1 MRLKSLKAKTL
12 TAYSIA
18 IATGALLI
26 VLPAPASALPWSWDM
41 FDQISVKAQESPAL
55 PVPEG
60 SVPRNAE
67 VKLKDRDAA
76 AKLKNPVA
84 PTKESI
90 ERGKYKYAISC
101 ATCHGEGGKGDGL
114 VGQKYVGPTDLTSDY
129 AQGKTDGDIYYT
141 ITSGGMVIMPSYGDA
156 VSPEDR
162 WHIVNYIKRVF
173 GKKEAAGVKKK

>member
-1 MRLKSLKAKTL
+1 MIL
-12 TAYSIA
+12 
-18 IATGALLI
+18 
-26 VLPAPASALPWSWDM
+26 LPAPASALPWSWDM
-41 FDQISVKAQESPAL
+41 FDQISTKAQEGPAL

-67 VKLKDRDAA
+67 VKLKTRDAA

-90 ERGKYKYAISC
+90 ERGKYKYSISC
-101 ATCHGEGGKGDGL
+101 AACHGDGGKGDGL
-114 VGQKYVGPTDLTSDY
+114 VGQKYVGPTDLTSEY
-129 AQGKTDGDIYYT
+129 AQGKSDGDIYYT

-162 WHIVNYIKRVF
+162 WHIVNYIKHVF
-173 GKKEAAGVKKK
+173 GKKDAAGAKKRK